1 MKIKQVICAP
11 GRTGFYFDDQKAIKA
26 GAPDEGSFYLGE
38 AMTEGFSSIR
48 QPGESIAIMLEL
60 EDGQIAYGDCAAVQ
74 YSGAGGRYPL
84 FLASEF
90 IPLIENEL
98 APKLCDLEISSFKE
112 TMDIFE
118 DDYLIGGKHLH
129 TAIRYGLSQAV
140 LDAVA
145 RSTGR
150 LMCEVVADEYGT
162 RVSERALPIFSQSGD
177 DRYKNAD
184 KMIIKEV
191 DVLPH
196 ALINNMEKLGPN
208 GDHLADYLFWL
219 RERVLRFRARE
230 DYEPVF
236 HIDVYGTIGELFGTT
251 NIEGIADYLKRLE
264 AITNPFKLRIEGPL
278 DAGTKEGQIKWL
290 AELTRAV
297 DEGGI
302 AVELVADEWCNTYGD
317 VKDFVDHG
325 AGHMIQVKT
334 PDLGSLHKS
343 AESVLYCKAH
353 GVKAYQGGTCNETA
367 RSAQVSVHVAMATS
381 PEQILAKPGMGVD
394 EGIMLAYN
402 EMQQI
407 LALRK
412 HRQ

>member
-26 GAPDEGSFYLGE
+26 GAPDEGNFYLGE
-38 AMTEGFSSIR
+38 AVTEGFSSIR

-74 YSGAGGRYPL
+74 YSGAGGRDPL

-98 APKLCDLEISSFKE
+98 APRLYDLEISSFKE
-112 TMDIFE
+112 TMHIFE
-118 DDYLIGGKHLH
+118 NDYIIGGKRLH

-302 AVELVADEWCNTYGD
+302 AVELVADEWCNTYED

>member
-26 GAPDEGSFYLGE
+26 GAPDEGNFYLGE
-38 AMTEGFSSIR
+38 AVTEGFSSIR

-74 YSGAGGRYPL
+74 YSGAGGRDPL

-90 IPLIENEL
+90 IPLIENDL
-98 APKLCDLEISSFKE
+98 APRLYELELSSFKE

-118 DDYLIGGKHLH
+118 DDYIIGGKRLH

-177 DRYKNAD
+177 NRYGSAD

-219 RERVLRFRARE
+219 RERVLQFRARE

-236 HIDVYGTIGELFGTT
+236 HIDVYGTIGELFGAT

-264 AITNPFKLRIEGPL
+264 AIANPFKLRIEGPL
-278 DAGTKEGQIKWL
+278 DAGSKEGQIKWL

-302 AVELVADEWCNTYGD
+302 AVELVADEWCNTYED

>member
-60 EDGQIAYGDCAAVQ
+60 EDGQVAYGDCAAVQ
-74 YSGAGGRYPL
+74 YSGAGGRDPL

-98 APKLCDLEISSFKE
+98 APKICDLEISSFKE

-251 NIEGIADYLKRLE
+251 NIRGIADYLKRLE
-264 AITNPFKLRIEGPL
+264 AIANPFKLCIEGPL

-302 AVELVADEWCNTYGD
+302 AVELVADEWCNTYED

-343 AESVLYCKAH
+343 AESVLYCKTH

>member
-60 EDGQIAYGDCAAVQ
+60 EDGQVAYGDCAAVQ
-74 YSGAGGRYPL
+74 YSGAGGRDPL

-98 APKLCDLEISSFKE
+98 APKICDLEISSFKE

-264 AITNPFKLRIEGPL
+264 AIANPFKLCIEGPL

-302 AVELVADEWCNTYGD
+302 AVELVADEWCNTYED

-343 AESVLYCKAH
+343 AESVLYCKTH

>member
-302 AVELVADEWCNTYGD
+302 AVELVADEWCNTYED

>member
-38 AMTEGFSSIR
+38 AMTEGFYSIR

-74 YSGAGGRYPL
+74 YSGAGGRDPL

-112 TMDIFE
+112 TMNIFE

-264 AITNPFKLRIEGPL
+264 AIANPFKLRIEGPL

>member
-38 AMTEGFSSIR
+38 AMTEGFYSIR

-302 AVELVADEWCNTYGD
+302 AVELVADEWCNTYED

>member
-1 MKIKQVICAP
+1 MKIAKVVCAP

-38 AMTEGFSSIR
+38 AMTEGFYSIR

-302 AVELVADEWCNTYGD
+302 AVELVADEWCNTYED

>member
-60 EDGQIAYGDCAAVQ
+60 EDGQVAYGDCAAVQ
-74 YSGAGGRYPL
+74 YSGAGGRDPL

-98 APKLCDLEISSFKE
+98 APKICDLEISSFKE

-264 AITNPFKLRIEGPL
+264 AIANPFKLRIEGPL

-302 AVELVADEWCNTYGD
+302 AVELVADEWCNTYED

-407 LALRK
+407 LALKK

>member
-60 EDGQIAYGDCAAVQ
+60 EDGQVAYGDCAAVQ
-74 YSGAGGRYPL
+74 YSGAGGRDPL

-236 HIDVYGTIGELFGTT
+236 HIDVYGTIGELFGAT
-251 NIEGIADYLKRLE
+251 NIRGIADYLKRLE

-302 AVELVADEWCNTYGD
+302 AVELVADEWCNTYED

-343 AESVLYCKAH
+343 AESVLYCKTH

>member
-38 AMTEGFSSIR
+38 AMTEGFYSIR

>member
-26 GAPDEGSFYLGE
+26 GAPDEGNFYLGE
-38 AMTEGFSSIR
+38 AVTEGFSSIR

-74 YSGAGGRYPL
+74 YSGAGGRDPL

-98 APKLCDLEISSFKE
+98 APRLYDLEISSFKE
-112 TMDIFE
+112 TMHIFE
-118 DDYLIGGKHLH
+118 NDYIIGGKRLH

>member
-26 GAPDEGSFYLGE
+26 GASDEGSFYLGE

-60 EDGQIAYGDCAAVQ
+60 EDGQVAYGDCAAVQ
-74 YSGAGGRYPL
+74 YSGAGGRDPL

-98 APKLCDLEISSFKE
+98 APKICDLEISSFKE

-264 AITNPFKLRIEGPL
+264 AIANPFKLRIEGPL

-302 AVELVADEWCNTYGD
+302 AVELVADEWCNTYED

>member
-38 AMTEGFSSIR
+38 AMTEGFYSIR

-74 YSGAGGRYPL
+74 YSGAGGRDPL

-112 TMDIFE
+112 TMNIFE

-302 AVELVADEWCNTYGD
+302 AVELVADEWCNTYED

>member
-74 YSGAGGRYPL
+74 YSGAGGRDPL

-98 APKLCDLEISSFKE
+98 APKICDLEISSFKE

-264 AITNPFKLRIEGPL
+264 AIANPFKLRIEGPL

-302 AVELVADEWCNTYGD
+302 AVELVADEWCNTYED

>member
-38 AMTEGFSSIR
+38 AMTEGFYSIR

-302 AVELVADEWCNTYGD
+302 AVELVADEWCNTYED
-317 VKDFVDHG
+317 VKDFVDRG

>member
-74 YSGAGGRYPL
+74 YSGAGGRDPL

-264 AITNPFKLRIEGPL
+264 AIANPFKLRIEGPL

-302 AVELVADEWCNTYGD
+302 AVELVADEWCNTYED

-343 AESVLYCKAH
+343 AESVLYCKTH

>member
-60 EDGQIAYGDCAAVQ
+60 EDGQVAYGDCAAVQ
-74 YSGAGGRYPL
+74 YSGAGGRDPL

-98 APKLCDLEISSFKE
+98 APKICDLEISSFKE

-264 AITNPFKLRIEGPL
+264 AIANPFKLRIEGPL

-302 AVELVADEWCNTYGD
+302 AVELVADEWCNTYED

>member
-60 EDGQIAYGDCAAVQ
+60 EDGQVAYGDCAAVQ
-74 YSGAGGRYPL
+74 YSGAGGRDPL

-98 APKLCDLEISSFKE
+98 APKICDLEISSFKE

-177 DRYKNAD
+177 DRYKNTD

-236 HIDVYGTIGELFGTT
+236 HIDVYGTIGELFGAT
-251 NIEGIADYLKRLE
+251 NIRGIADYLKRLE
-264 AITNPFKLRIEGPL
+264 AIANPFKLRIEGPL

-297 DEGGI
+297 DEVGI

-343 AESVLYCKAH
+343 AESVLYCKTH

>member
-74 YSGAGGRYPL
+74 YSGAGGRDPL

-98 APKLCDLEISSFKE
+98 APKICDLEISSLKE

-264 AITNPFKLRIEGPL
+264 AIANPFKLRIEGPL

>member
-74 YSGAGGRYPL
+74 YSGAGGRDPL

-98 APKLCDLEISSFKE
+98 APKICDLEISSFKE

-264 AITNPFKLRIEGPL
+264 AIANPFKLRIEGPL

>member
-219 RERVLRFRARE
+219 RERVLQFRARE

-236 HIDVYGTIGELFGTT
+236 HIDVYGTIGELFGAT

-264 AITNPFKLRIEGPL
+264 AIANPFKLRIEGPL
-278 DAGTKEGQIKWL
+278 DAGSKEGQIKWL

-302 AVELVADEWCNTYGD
+302 AVELVADEWCNTYED

>member
-38 AMTEGFSSIR
+38 AMTEGFYSIR

-302 AVELVADEWCNTYGD
+302 AVELVADEWCNTYED

-343 AESVLYCKAH
+343 AESVLYCKTH

>member
-38 AMTEGFSSIR
+38 AMTEGFYSIR

-74 YSGAGGRYPL
+74 YSGAGGRDPL

-302 AVELVADEWCNTYGD
+302 AVELVADEWCNTYED

>member
-11 GRTGFYFDDQKAIKA
+11 GRTGFYFDDQKAIKT
-26 GAPDEGSFYLGE
+26 GAPDEGNFYLGE
-38 AMTEGFSSIR
+38 AVTEGFSSIR

-74 YSGAGGRYPL
+74 YSGAGGRDPL

-90 IPLIENEL
+90 IPLIENDL
-98 APKLCDLEISSFKE
+98 APRLYELELSSFKE

-118 DDYLIGGKHLH
+118 DDYIIGGKRLH

-177 DRYKNAD
+177 NRYGSAD

-219 RERVLRFRARE
+219 RERVLQFRARE

-236 HIDVYGTIGELFGTT
+236 HIDVYGTIGELFGAT

-264 AITNPFKLRIEGPL
+264 AIANPFKLRIEGPL
-278 DAGTKEGQIKWL
+278 DAGSKEGQIKWL

-302 AVELVADEWCNTYGD
+302 AVELVADEWCNTYED

>member
-74 YSGAGGRYPL
+74 YSGAGGRDPL

-302 AVELVADEWCNTYGD
+302 AVELVADEWCNTYED

>member
-60 EDGQIAYGDCAAVQ
+60 EDGQVAYGDCAAVQ
-74 YSGAGGRYPL
+74 YSGAGGRDPL

-98 APKLCDLEISSFKE
+98 APKICDLEISSFKE

-264 AITNPFKLRIEGPL
+264 AIANPFKLRIEGPL

-343 AESVLYCKAH
+343 AESVLYCKTH

>member
-60 EDGQIAYGDCAAVQ
+60 EDGQVAYGDCAAVQ
-74 YSGAGGRYPL
+74 YSGAGGRDPL

-264 AITNPFKLRIEGPL
+264 AIANPFKLRIEGPL

-302 AVELVADEWCNTYGD
+302 AVELVADEWCNTYED